1 MKTILLLS
9 SIFYILGLK
18 LGHTI
23 NFVKAPNPVQ
33 KITNTTNAVKSA
45 AKSIS
50 FSDESAKVTVI
61 DTLKNENTSGNK
73 ERQIKNL

>member
-45 AKSIS
+45 AKSIN
-50 FSDESAKVTVI
+50 FSDESGKVTAA
-61 DTLKNENTSGNK
+61 DTVKNGNETEK
-73 ERQIKNL
+73 KSPLIKHF

>member
-45 AKSIS
+45 AKSIN
-50 FSDESAKVTVI
+50 FSDESAKVTGI
-61 DTLKNENTSGNK
+61 DSLKNKNTNQNK

>member
-1 MKTILLLS
+1 MKTIFLLS

-45 AKSIS
+45 AKSIN
-50 FSDESAKVTVI
+50 FSDESRKITAN
-61 DTLKNENTSGNK
+61 DTLKNETEKKS
-73 ERQIKNL
+73 EQIKHF

>member
-18 LGHTI
+18 LGHTV

-45 AKSIS
+45 AKSIN
-50 FSDESAKVTVI
+50 FSDESRKVSSA
-61 DTLKNENTSGNK
+61 DTLKNDNESEK
-73 ERQIKNL
+73 ISQQIKHF

>member
-50 FSDESAKVTVI
+50 FSDESSKITAADTV
-61 DTLKNENTSGNK
+61 KNGNETEK
-73 ERQIKNL
+73 KTQQIKHF

>member
-45 AKSIS
+45 AKSIN
-50 FSDESAKVTVI
+50 FSDESRKVSSA
-61 DTLKNENTSGNK
+61 DTLKNDNESEK
-73 ERQIKNL
+73 KSQQIKHF